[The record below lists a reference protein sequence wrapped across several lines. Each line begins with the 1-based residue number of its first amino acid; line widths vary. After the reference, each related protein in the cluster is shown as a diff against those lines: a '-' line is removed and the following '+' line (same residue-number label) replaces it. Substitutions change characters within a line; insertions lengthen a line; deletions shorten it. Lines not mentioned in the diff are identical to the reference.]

1 MQSRLPGASPIHAE
15 LPAAVR
21 SNRGVPLALK
31 VFLVIVVFGPLLVFA
46 GILVWGAIQDGRDER
61 RSKRVTRG

>member
-1 MQSRLPGASPIHAE
+1 VIRCNAY
-15 LPAAVR
+15 
-21 SNRGVPLALK
+21 VPLALK
-31 VFLVIVVFGPLLVFA
+31 IVLVIVVFGPLLLFA